1 MFFVKFRLKNHWLE
15 MELGLRI
22 DPAIQLVVTVE
33 GSVNDTNIQKVHYL
47 AWGNGD
53 MLVILTFTA

>member
-1 MFFVKFRLKNHWLE
+1 

>member
-22 DPAIQLVVTVE
+22 DPAITVE